1 MKFRIGIYGSQLDG
15 DYLFQTDNSYCES
28 EDEDSIDIEYL
39 LLRLGLNGGLEK
51 IYFNIRTNQV
61 VIDIDENDI
70 HSLYD
75 N

>member
-1 MKFRIGIYGSQLDG
+1 MRM
-15 DYLFQTDNSYCES
+15 
-28 EDEDSIDIEYL
+28 SIDIEYL

-61 VIDIDENDI
+61 VIDIDGNDI